1 MVVLTDL
8 LLDFQAFVFGFL
20 IMPGLE
26 NEIDFLPAQ
35 WALELI
41 IGMVVQPNETLAT
54 KRMPTSYGGHEFFFL
69 AQAYA
74 ALVVVKSLSI
84 SAHC

>member
-1 MVVLTDL
+1 
-8 LLDFQAFVFGFL
+8 
-20 IMPGLE
+20 MPGLE

-35 WALELI
+35 WTLELV
-41 IGMVVQPNETLAT
+41 IGMVVQPNETLAA
-54 KRMPTSYGGHEFFFL
+54 KRMPTSYRGYEFFFL

-74 ALVVVKSLSI
+74 AFIVVKSLSI